1 MENRETVPPP
11 TYGRHMPFPSKDLAL
26 LWRIPFPTE
35 TKPDEIDLHRKGARQ
50 HLAFGHGIHLCLG
63 APIGRMEGRIAMEQL
78 LERTEW
84 VELAGDD
91 FPHRKSVFVR
101 TLERLPVRVRP
112 K

>member
-1 MENRETVPPP
+1 MHGQKLKENDRI
-11 TYGRHMPFPSKDLAL
+11 ML
-26 LWRIPFPTE
+26 LWAAGNRDPRKWD
-35 TKPDEIDLHRKGARQ
+35 KPDEIDLHRKGARQ